1 MLTLINTNRMLP
13 PIAPVGLDYL
23 AEAVRRAGFEVDLLD
38 LCLAD
43 DHHAAL
49 AEYFADHRPELVGA
63 SLRNVDDCFWPSG
76 ASFLP
81 DLKQIVD
88 TVRAL
93 SGAPIVLGG
102 VGFSIFAREIV
113 EHTAADFGIRGD
125 GEQACVAL
133 IGQLRG
139 PRRWDQV
146 EGLIYREGG
155 RATAHGP
162 AGGGQSHFRSLRREN
177 WDSPRERLRGM
188 LRSNPPA
195 WPRQL
200 SIPTSRDTV
209 DNATYFR
216 RGGQIGVETKRGC
229 PRQCI
234 YCADPL
240 AKGTAARLRSPTEVA
255 DEVQALL
262 AQGVDVLHLCDSE
275 FNVPSDHARLVCDEL
290 VRRQLPRR
298 VRWYAYLAVTPFD
311 ADLARRMAAAGCVG
325 INFTGD
331 AAHPAM
337 LATYRQPHRQED
349 LAQAVKLCRS
359 SGMAVMLDLLLGGPG
374 ETPQTVAETIRF
386 VKQID
391 PDCAGAALGVRV
403 YPGTAMA
410 EMVAAEGSFE
420 TNPNIR
426 RRPLRPCLGT
436 NLRLVPCPSGAREGP
451 VDLLRPTFYVSSA
464 LGEHP
469 ARLVRD
475 LIAGD
480 ERFFPPED
488 ESSAAAPDSPGDHNY
503 NQNQALVDAIA
514 AGARGAYWHIL
525 RGLRA

>member
-38 LCLAD
+38 LCLAED
-43 DHHAAL
+43 QHAAL
-49 AEYFADHRPELVGA
+49 AEYFAGHRPELVGV

-81 DLKQIVD
+81 DLEQIVD

-146 EGLIYREGG
+146 EGLIYREDG
-155 RATAHGP
+155 RATE
-162 AGGGQSHFRSLRREN
+162 GGQSHFRGLRREN
-177 WDSPRERLRGM
+177 WDSPRERLRGL

-240 AKGTAARLRSPTEVA
+240 AKGTAARLRDPAEVA

-290 VRRQLPRR
+290 VRRRLPRR

-325 INFTGD
+325 INFTSD

-337 LATYRQPHRQED
+337 LATYRQPHRRED
-349 LAQAVKLCRS
+349 LAQVVKLCRRN
-359 SGMAVMLDLLLGGPG
+359 GMAVMLDLLLGGPG

-386 VKQID
+386 VKRID

-403 YPGTAMA
+403 YPGTVMA
-410 EMVAAEGSFE
+410 GMVTAEGPLE
-420 TNPNIR
+420 TNPNVR
-426 RRPLRPCLGT
+426 RHYQ
-436 NLRLVPCPSGAREGP
+436 GP
-451 VDLLRPTFYVSSA
+451 ADLLWPTFYVSSA

-488 ESSAAAPDSPGDHNY
+488 ESSAAASDSPGDHNY
-503 NQNQALVDAIA
+503 NQNRALIDAIA

-525 RGLRA
+525 RGLRT